1 MQFLRF
7 HNKTSLGQF
16 LPIIT
21 ISIIRLKAG
30 MELTEV
36 FVLLVDDVLGG
47 GGDCLYLEDSEG
59 FVVVLFYDGA

>member
-1 MQFLRF
+1 
-7 HNKTSLGQF
+7 
-16 LPIIT
+16 
-21 ISIIRLKAG
+21 

-59 FVVVLFYDGA
+59 FVVVLFYDGAENGEMNEVLGG